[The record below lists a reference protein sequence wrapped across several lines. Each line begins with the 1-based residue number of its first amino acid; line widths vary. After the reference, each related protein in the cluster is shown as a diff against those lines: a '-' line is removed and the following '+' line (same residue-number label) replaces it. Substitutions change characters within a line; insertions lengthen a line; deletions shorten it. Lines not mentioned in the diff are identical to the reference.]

1 MGNASATLSA
11 AIACAAKAR
20 IDLIGSGTSP
30 HGVSGS
36 QDLAAQPLVDLVE
49 SPGKGRPVLGLLEIG
64 DDRVPGVGQAIGE
77 DNDPI
82 PAQDRVGVGRDR
94 AICRLGRARGGDLL
108 FERGQDE
115 ERRHRLGHVKATG
128 AASFT
133 ARSRPYPRGFRGLNY
148 AGDGGI
154 GHNFAAAYP
163 ARQVARVRLTNKG
176 VVRRPNTRKT
186 LLCVTCEIEIVG
198 APTFHLDLAFCCD
211 GCVVGGPCICSY
223 DLEVNGGP
231 HTRHGLDLGDR
242 PVAAD
247 ERGVEPAQR

>member
-1 MGNASATLSA
+1 M
-11 AIACAAKAR
+11 
-20 IDLIGSGTSP
+20 
-30 HGVSGS
+30 
-36 QDLAAQPLVDLVE
+36 
-49 SPGKGRPVLGLLEIG
+49 G
-64 DDRVPGVGQAIGE
+64 DDRAPGVGQDNGE
-77 DNDPI
+77 DDDPI
-82 PAQDRVGVGRDR
+82 PVQDRVGVGRDR
-94 AICRLGRARGGDLL
+94 AICRLDRQSRPKCRRARGGDLL

-115 ERRHRLGHVKATG
+115 ERRRRPGHVKATG
-128 AASFT
+128 VASRT
-133 ARSRPYPRGFRGLNY
+133 TRSRPYPRGFRGLNY

-163 ARQVARVRLTNKG
+163 ARQVARVRLTNGG
-176 VVRRPNTRKT
+176 VMRRPNTRKP

-211 GCVVGGPCICSY
+211 GCVVGGPCVCSY

-231 HTRHGLDLGDR
+231 HTRYGLDIGDR

>member
-1 MGNASATLSA
+1 MSRPHESRPQLARSTSSRVQARA
-11 AIACAAKAR
+11 ARSWAY
-20 IDLIGSGTSP
+20 S
-30 HGVSGS
+30 
-36 QDLAAQPLVDLVE
+36 E
-49 SPGKGRPVLGLLEIG
+49 MG
-64 DDRVPGVGQAIGE
+64 DDRASGVGQDNGE
-77 DNDPI
+77 DDDPI

-115 ERRHRLGHVKATG
+115 ERRRRPGHVKATG
-128 AASFT
+128 VASFT
-133 ARSRPYPRGFRGLNY
+133 ARSRPYPWGFRGLNY

-163 ARQVARVRLTNKG
+163 ARQVARVRLTNEG
-176 VVRRPNTRKT
+176 VMRRPNTRKP

-198 APTFHLDLAFCCD
+198 APTFHLGLAFCCD
-211 GCVVGGPCICSY
+211 GCVAGGPCICSY
-223 DLEVNGGP
+223 DLEVNGGA
-231 HTRHGLDLGDR
+231 HARHGLDLGDR